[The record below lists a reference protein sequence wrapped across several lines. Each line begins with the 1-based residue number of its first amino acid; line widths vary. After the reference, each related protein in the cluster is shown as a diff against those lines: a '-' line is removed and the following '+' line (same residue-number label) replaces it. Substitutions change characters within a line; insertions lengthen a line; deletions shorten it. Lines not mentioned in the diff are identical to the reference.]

1 MEQKITS
8 EELYSLREAIHLTS
22 FGLKPGDEKA
32 SALADELASEIIN
45 ERIAGLQ
52 IQEDSCH
59 RVQLPGFSGTL
70 PQKNK
75 SLFGVLKQPTLKYYK
90 KKQVGNMVYFEPIG
104 NPFSGGII
112 CRYYDPL
119 INYPPWM
126 LPYRFDCVIK
136 NFEDIFVGK
145 QELDTLDFKPQFK
158 EVWEA
163 SKNRHITE
171 GNVENLNDYLPEKY
185 EEEAYKL
192 SNKISDELLKNQAG
206 NLHVSPKDDNSKFIL
221 AQLHKSRAIYIY
233 DGKRKTED
241 LAFINFI
248 KDKNYECLEAFLESY
263 KFVNLKNQEIK
274 LMIQKPRKNAEQ
286 FPLFLCGED
295 EPLLLKRFSKNLM
308 PFHAFNIILAFP
320 GRTFTKDEL
329 NGILKIFNKNFEE
342 ISSCKT
348 LVNDHLQF
356 VESVNQKVEFIC
368 RKFNKKDFEDL
379 FFEVTTDTI
388 KYVPFYLNF

>member
-1 MEQKITS
+1 MEKEITR
-8 EELYSLREAIHLTS
+8 ENLYSFREATHLTS
-22 FGLKPGDEKA
+22 FGLEPGDEQA
-32 SALADELASEIIN
+32 SALADELTSEIIN

-52 IQEDSCH
+52 IQEDSY
-59 RVQLPGFSGTL
+59 RRIQLPGFPETL

-75 SLFGVLKQPTLKYYK
+75 SLFGILKQPTLKYYK
-90 KKQVGNMVYFEPIG
+90 KKQIGNMVYFEPIG

-145 QELDTLDFKPQFK
+145 QELDTLDFKPLFK

-171 GNVENLNDYLPEKY
+171 GNVENLNDNLPEKY

-192 SNKISDELLKNQAG
+192 SNKISDELLKNSSG
-206 NLHVSPKDDNSKFIL
+206 NLRISPKDDNSKFIL
-221 AQLHKSRAIYIY
+221 EQLHKSRAIYIY
-233 DGKRKTED
+233 DNKWKTED
-241 LAFINFI
+241 LAFI

-348 LVNDHLQF
+348 LVNDHLEIHDAHVKQQ
-356 VESVNQKVEFIC
+356 VESIC
-368 RKFNKKDFEDL
+368 KKFNKKDFVDL

-388 KYVPFYLNF
+388 KYVPYYPNF

>member
-1 MEQKITS
+1 MEQKITK

-22 FGLKPGDEKA
+22 FGLEPGDKEA
-32 SALADELASEIIN
+32 SALADKLISEIIN
-45 ERIAGLQ
+45 KRIAGLQ
-52 IQEDSCH
+52 IQEDSYH
-59 RVQLPGFSGTL
+59 RVQLSGFSRTL

-75 SLFGVLKQPTLKYYK
+75 SLFGILKQPTLKYYK

-136 NFEDIFVGK
+136 IFKDIFVGK
-145 QELDTLDFKPQFK
+145 QGLNDLDFDPQFK

-163 SKNRHITE
+163 NKNCHIPKE
-171 GNVENLNDYLPEKY
+171 NVKNLNNYFPEKY

-192 SNKISDELLKNQAG
+192 ADKISDELLKNQAG
-206 NLHVSPKDDNSKFIL
+206 NLQVSPKDDNSKFIL
-221 AQLHKSRAIYIY
+221 EQLHKSRAIYIY
-233 DGKRKTED
+233 DSKRKTED
-241 LAFINFI
+241 LTCI
-248 KDKNYECLEAFLESY
+248 KDKNYEYLEAFLEGY
-263 KFVNLKNQEIK
+263 EFVNLKNTEIK

-286 FPLFLCGED
+286 FPLFLCGEG

-308 PFHAFNIILAFP
+308 PFHAFNIIFAFP
-320 GRTFTKDEL
+320 GRTFIKDEL
-329 NGILKIFNKNFEE
+329 NGILKIFDKNFEE

-348 LVNDHLQF
+348 LVNDHLQLVEPVNQQ
-356 VESVNQKVEFIC
+356 VESIC
-368 RKFNKKDFEDL
+368 KNFNKKDFIDL
-379 FFEVTTDTI
+379 FFEVTPDTI
-388 KYVPFYLNF
+388 KYVPFYPNF